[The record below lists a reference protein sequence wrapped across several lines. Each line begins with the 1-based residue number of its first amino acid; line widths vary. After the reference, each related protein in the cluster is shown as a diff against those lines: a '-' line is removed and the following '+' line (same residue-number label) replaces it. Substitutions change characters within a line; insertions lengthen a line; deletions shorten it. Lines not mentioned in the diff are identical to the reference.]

1 MNIRTFKPAYFVKR
15 VRQFAFEKR
24 HPDAPWLTP
33 SAVLFLESYL
43 KPADVGFE
51 WGSGRSTV
59 WFARRLGKLVSVE
72 DSRQWYATVRGQLA
86 EAQVSR
92 KVDYQYIPCECQE
105 RDEPAEHPY
114 ASAARAM
121 ADASLEFALVDGNI
135 RAACMGAILPKIK
148 AGGLLIL
155 DNAERYLP
163 NDQPGQH
170 TTVHQRRSAPSTP
183 AWARLRE
190 MLQDWRCINTTNG
203 IWETRFWIKPVEP
216 CSSRRS

>member
-15 VRQFAFEKR
+15 VRQFAYEKR

-33 SAVLFLESYL
+33 SAILFLDSYL

-59 WFARRLGKLVSVE
+59 WFARRMGKLVSVE
-72 DSRQWYATVRGQLA
+72 DSRQWYATVRGRLT

-105 RDEPAEHPY
+105 RDEPVQHPY
-114 ASAARAM
+114 ASAARAI
-121 ADASLEFALVDGNI
+121 ADGSLDFALVDGNI
-135 RAACMGAILPKIK
+135 RATCMKEIIPKLK

-155 DNAERYLP
+155 DNANRYLP
-163 NDQPGQH
+163 NHQLGRH
-170 TTVHQRRSAPSTP
+170 TTEHEPRSEPRTP
-183 AWARLRE
+183 QWARL
-190 MLQDWRCINTTNG
+190 MHDLKDWRWINTTNG

>member
-15 VRQFAFEKR
+15 VQQFAFEKR

-72 DSRQWYATVRGQLA
+72 DRRQWYATVTGRLAKSQL
-86 EAQVSR
+86 SHR
-92 KVDYQYIPCECQE
+92 VDYQYIPCECQE
-105 RDEPAEHPY
+105 RDEPVEHPY

-121 ADASLEFALVDGNI
+121 ADGSLDFALVDGNI
-135 RAACMGAILPKIK
+135 RAACMRAILPKIK
-148 AGGLLIL
+148 PGGLLIL

-163 NDQPGQH
+163 NDQLGRRA
-170 TTVHQRRSAPSTP
+170 TVPQRRSKPSTP
-183 AWARLRE
+183 GWARLMGE
-190 MLQDWRCINTTNG
+190 LQDWRCISTTNG
-203 IWETRFWIKPVEP
+203 IWDTRLWLRPAP
-216 CSSRRS
+216 S

>member
-15 VRQFAFEKR
+15 VRQFAYEKR

-72 DSRQWYATVRGQLA
+72 ASRQWYATVTGRLVT
-86 EAQVSR
+86 AQVSR

-105 RDEPAEHPY
+105 IDEPVEHPY
-114 ASAARAM
+114 ASAARTM
-121 ADASLEFALVDGNI
+121 ADGSLDFALVDGKI
-135 RAACMGAILPKIK
+135 RAACMRAILPKIK
-148 AGGLLIL
+148 VGGLLIL

-163 NDQPGQH
+163 NDRIDRR
-170 TTVHQRRSAPSTP
+170 TTVPQRRSKPRTP
-183 AWARLRE
+183 GWARLME
-190 MLQDWRCINTTNG
+190 ELQDWRCISTTNG
-203 IWETRFWIKPVEP
+203 ISDTRVRIKPAP
-216 CSSRRS
+216 R